1 MANKHYVDTIDLEEW
16 WMGWIVTGDEYAWD
30 QLANM
35 IYKMCFGISCHFN
48 PSSEEEHQDYSHETF
63 LQTMEK
69 IKLGKL
75 KFIPGKAPVFNLL
88 TTTIMRQLYSKMNK
102 EKRRKTHMF
111 KYAEKVL
118 VAKNPEDMKEVL
130 DYIGGHGGRHVSSV

>member
-1 MANKHYVDTIDLEEW
+1 VAKKYIDTNVLEEW
-16 WMGWIVTGDEYAWD
+16 WAGWLITGDKYTWD
-30 QLANM
+30 RLSGM
-35 IYKMCFGISCHFN
+35 IYKMSFGIACHFN
-48 PSSEEEHQDYSHETF
+48 PSNEEEHQDYAHETF

-102 EKRRKTHMF
+102 ETRRKKHMT
-111 KYAEKVL
+111 KYAVRVWEV
-118 VAKNPEDMKEVL
+118 KNPDMLKDLGHEVRDFEL
-130 DYIGGHGGRHVSSV
+130 V